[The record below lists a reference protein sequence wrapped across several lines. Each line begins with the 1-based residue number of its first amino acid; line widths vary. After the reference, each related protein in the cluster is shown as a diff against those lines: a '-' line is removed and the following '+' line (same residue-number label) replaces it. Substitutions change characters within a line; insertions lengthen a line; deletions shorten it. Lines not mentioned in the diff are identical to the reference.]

1 MFRSFHR
8 PLLRTKTK
16 KRLWSNFLQY
26 WTLTRPLGNEIFSFH
41 RDFRLFFPA
50 QSIQSKSIA
59 LLNPRYYYQ
68 RWLNAHNFLYNLLLV
83 TNNYYSFSNKLF
95 LEESLVTNQILSLK
109 THKLFRFVQP
119 FFMLKDLPHGA
130 YIHKALNNMLATDPD
145 FLLISDLKN
154 HEKVLTYLRKR
165 NIYIIGLLP
174 SNYNP
179 WVVSYPIP
187 TFSDSYLVQY
197 YFLRWILSL
206 QSETLQNSYLI
217 KKNLWSRFWNFN

>member
-1 MFRSFHR
+1 
-8 PLLRTKTK
+8 
-16 KRLWSNFLQY
+16 
-26 WTLTRPLGNEIFSFH
+26 
-41 RDFRLFFPA
+41 
-50 QSIQSKSIA
+50 
-59 LLNPRYYYQ
+59 
-68 RWLNAHNFLYNLLLV
+68 
-83 TNNYYSFSNKLF
+83 
-95 LEESLVTNQILSLK
+95 
-109 THKLFRFVQP
+109 
-119 FFMLKDLPHGA
+119 MLKDLPHGA

-217 KKNLWSRFWNFN
+217 KKNL